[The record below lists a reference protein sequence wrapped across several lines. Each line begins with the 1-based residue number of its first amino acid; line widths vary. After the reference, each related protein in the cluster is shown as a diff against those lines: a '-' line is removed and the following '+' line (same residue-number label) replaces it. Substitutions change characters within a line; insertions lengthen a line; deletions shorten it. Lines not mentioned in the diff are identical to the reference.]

1 MSIIVFSRPIRSGKT
16 GSLLQWSK
24 QQHNV
29 QGFLMPD
36 VEGKRHL
43 HDIGSGESHLIECED
58 PTHSPEALQ
67 QIGRFY
73 FYAEMFRKANKK
85 LVDWVTQEP
94 EWLVLDELG
103 KLELLHQGFYDAL
116 PTLIAAASAPQ
127 YTGKLVLVIREGLYE
142 EAIQYFKIPVH
153 QRVQEWNP

>member
-16 GSLLQWSK
+16 GSLQKWSK
-24 QQHNV
+24 QQNNV

-36 VEGKRHL
+36 LDGKRHL
-43 HDIGSGESHLIECED
+43 HNISTGESELIECED
-58 PTHSPEALQ
+58 PSHSPEALQ

-73 FYAEMFRKANKK
+73 FYAEMFRRANRK
-85 LVDWVTQEP
+85 LLDWVLKEP

-103 KLELLHQGFYDAL
+103 KLEMLQQGFYDAL

-142 EAIQYFKIPVH
+142 DAIQYFNIPDH
-153 QRVQEWNP
+153 QRVQEWNL